1 MLSAP
6 ETTKRAALR
15 RNLPPYSFC
24 RSDRREML
32 DHTVRK
38 DDAAKEEESD
48 KHMYEEM
55 P

>member
-1 MLSAP
+1 MPSAP

-15 RNLPPYSFC
+15 RNLPPDRFC

-32 DHTVRK
+32 DHTMRK
-38 DDAAKEEESD
+38 DEAAKEEESD